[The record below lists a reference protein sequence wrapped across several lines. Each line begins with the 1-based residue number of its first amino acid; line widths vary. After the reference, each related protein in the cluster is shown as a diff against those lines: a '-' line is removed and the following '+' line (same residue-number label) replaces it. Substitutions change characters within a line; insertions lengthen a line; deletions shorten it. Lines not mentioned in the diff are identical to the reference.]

1 MRKYYSGKILFCG
14 TVLRRYVSQNIVAIS
29 GTLRLNRFTLLYVHY
44 LIDRFSQLLRC
55 EVVSHFIN
63 TWDIRYLLLETTSST
78 CWFPVSRDFYVRT
91 FVKFTFANNYRGNVW
106 KVARKRKSRNSL
118 NFTFNLNTLQT
129 LCLASTFFT
138 WLKFTC
144 VKYVFVSDVFIRYLC
159 TWLSRTLLAALHV
172 YRIEIP
178 NLSLFRNRSVHEFYR
193 LKVLITLEHS
203 GDYISG
209 RKKRIIL
216 MTKTSSFT
224 GKSGSRI
231 EDRLKKI
238 ENKINK

>member
-1 MRKYYSGKILFCG
+1 MKKYCSGKILFCG

-29 GTLRLNRFTLLYVHY
+29 GTLRLNRFTLLYVNY

-55 EVVSHFIN
+55 EVV
-63 TWDIRYLLLETTSST
+63 YLLLEPTSST

-144 VKYVFVSDVFIRYLC
+144 VKYVFVSDVFIRVSLYL
-159 TWLSRTLLAALHV
+159 T
-172 YRIEIP
+172 
-178 NLSLFRNRSVHEFYR
+178 
-193 LKVLITLEHS
+193 ITHS
-203 GDYISG
+203 TCS
-209 RKKRIIL
+209 
-216 MTKTSSFT
+216 TSC
-224 GKSGSRI
+224 
-231 EDRLKKI
+231 L
-238 ENKINK
+238 

>member
-1 MRKYYSGKILFCG
+1 MKTFLFFFLSFFCVRPKYRPGRMKKYYSGKILFCG

-63 TWDIRYLLLETTSST
+63 AWDIRCLLLETTSST

-129 LCLASTFFT
+129 SCLASTFFT

-144 VKYVFVSDVFIRYLC
+144 VKYVFVSDVFIRVSLYL
-159 TWLSRTLLAALHV
+159 T
-172 YRIEIP
+172 
-178 NLSLFRNRSVHEFYR
+178 
-193 LKVLITLEHS
+193 ITHS
-203 GDYISG
+203 TCS
-209 RKKRIIL
+209 
-216 MTKTSSFT
+216 TSC
-224 GKSGSRI
+224 
-231 EDRLKKI
+231 L
-238 ENKINK
+238 